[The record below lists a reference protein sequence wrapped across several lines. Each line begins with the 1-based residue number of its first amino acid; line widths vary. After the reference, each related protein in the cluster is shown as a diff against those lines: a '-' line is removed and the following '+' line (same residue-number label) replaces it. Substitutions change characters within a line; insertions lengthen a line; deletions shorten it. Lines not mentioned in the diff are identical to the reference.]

1 MYVLATEELR
11 AVNVQQIHDVLFC
24 LVEEYGLLN
33 EFIHNERSKS
43 DLDHVVY
50 VGATK
55 EFGAVDVQKVHVVCF
70 RLYLWLTKIAYFQ

>member
-1 MYVLATEELR
+1 MFSR
-11 AVNVQQIHDVLFC
+11 SMMFC
-24 LVEEYGLLN
+24 FVWLKNGLLN

-43 DLDHVVY
+43 DLDYVVY
-50 VGATK
+50 VRATK